1 FTRML
6 LGPMDYTPGGFRNV
20 RPAEFKPQHVGP
32 QVMTTRAQQ
41 LAMYVVYESPFAVV
55 ADSPEQYENV
65 PAAQFLRDVPASWDE
80 TRALDGAIGEHIA
93 LARRSGKD
101 WYVGAMTNEQARTM
115 EVPLSFLGKGNWTA
129 TIYADGQAP
138 TDVRIDTRAL
148 TRNDTLQL
156 NLAANGGAAIRLQRK

>member
-1 FTRML
+1 
-6 LGPMDYTPGGFRNV
+6 
-20 RPAEFKPQHVGP
+20 
-32 QVMTTRAQQ
+32 MTTRAQQ

-65 PAAQFLRDVPASWDE
+65 PAAQFLRDVPASWDQ

-101 WYVGAMTNEQARTM
+101 WYVGAMTNEQARTLTL
-115 EVPLSFLGKGNWTA
+115 PLSFLGEGSWTA
-129 TIYADGQAP
+129 TIYTDGETP
-138 TDVRIDTRAL
+138 SDVRIDTRRL

-156 NLAANGGAAIRLQRK
+156 ALAAGGGAAVRLQKVRAAMLIVE